1 MKTELFIVLIYTATV
16 HSSTGTI
23 LILSLNYCTTI
34 NTLKELF
41 NFCVIINLF
50 LLLEQPTNPYC
61 PGNMT
66 YKFDG
71 GCDEFCDPSP
81 DRICSVE
88 TSRPGCY
95 CDPGYI
101 RLGESSPCVL
111 PEDCVECG
119 ENMFYQWCGTP
130 CPKYCGMIPS
140 RCGFGCRRGC
150 FCREPYVFESQNS
163 TECVLESECPKN
175 YY

>member
-16 HSSTGTI
+16 HSST
-23 LILSLNYCTTI
+23 
-34 NTLKELF
+34 
-41 NFCVIINLF
+41 
-50 LLLEQPTNPYC
+50 EQPTNPYC

-95 CDPGYI
+95 CDPGYV

-130 CPKYCGMIPS
+130 CP
-140 RCGFGCRRGC
+140 
-150 FCREPYVFESQNS
+150 
-163 TECVLESECPKN
+163 LD
-175 YY
+175 